1 MGSDFVFAE
10 KESKVIIFYLI
21 SFTHIGCPKK
31 KCLLPFSAVSIQPTL
46 EIFFVIEIIDK
57 VLSLSKIWRHLVNA
71 KIVKI

>member
-1 MGSDFVFAE
+1 MLSFMSPTVRF
-10 KESKVIIFYLI
+10 ESLYRV
-21 SFTHIGCPKK
+21 SKK